1 MPAGPDVGTW
11 LRWSAAAAHPSAGG
25 LFCRSGPSL
34 QATLKLLS
42 LTGLNDAF
50 VMLRTPDELS
60 EGQHYRLQRARWL
73 VQVSTPEGLRNG
85 S

>member
-1 MPAGPDVGTW
+1 MECRRCPPRPLVDCIAD
-11 LRWSAAAAHPSAGG
+11 LG
-25 LFCRSGPSL
+25 LSL

-60 EGQHYRLQRARWL
+60 EGQHYRLR
-73 VQVSTPEGLRNG
+73 
-85 S
+85 